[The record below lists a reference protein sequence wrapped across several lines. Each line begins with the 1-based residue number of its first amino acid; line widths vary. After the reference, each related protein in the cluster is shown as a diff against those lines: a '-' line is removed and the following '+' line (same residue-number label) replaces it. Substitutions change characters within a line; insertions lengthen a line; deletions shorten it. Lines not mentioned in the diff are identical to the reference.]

1 MTSEI
6 VWVDKHYLW
15 LVNGCLEHHWPIIAI
30 ASVHPNNPRNGCNER
45 LYPSFWSRD
54 RSFVELRLSWVFP
67 YPTFLNTLWFNV
79 IIIIA
84 EAPRN
89 IAFFTLK
96 ITKQKF
102 VLMGR
107 SKVVKK
113 LICTDF
119 ISRINKNY
127 TLERECESVWCH
139 NWKQL
144 LYSFFYSSVEK
155 SCHLTGKN
163 EVNMYFP
170 AGQQF

>member
-6 VWVDKHYLW
+6 VWVEKHYSW
-15 LVNGCLEHHWPIIAI
+15 LVNGCLAHHWPIIAI
-30 ASVHPNNPRNGCNER
+30 SNVHPNSQKR
-45 LYPSFWSRD
+45 LQWKVVGSRD

-102 VLMGR
+102 LLMGR

-127 TLERECESVWCH
+127 TLERECESVWCY

-144 LYSFFYSSVEK
+144 LYSFFYSSIEK
-155 SCHLTGKN
+155 SCHLTGKY
-163 EVNMYFP
+163 EVNT
-170 AGQQF
+170 